1 MNIFLIGFMGSG
13 KSYVGRRLAARMKW
27 HFLDADHFIE
37 MREGRTIREIFT
49 NDGETHFRE
58 IEAKMLREMPTMENL
73 IIATGGGAP
82 CFHDNVTWMKAHGI
96 VVYLKA
102 DNSVLVQRLLP
113 ELTHRPIL
121 AGKNEATLDA
131 FISEKMSD
139 RAAFY
144 EQAHIVCEQKTGKE
158 DLVSELATA
167 MKRLIGEE
175 R

>member
-13 KSYVGRRLAARMKW
+13 KSYIGKRLAARLGW
-27 HFLDADHFIE
+27 HFLDADHVLE
-37 MREGRTIREIFT
+37 QKVKTTIGTLFQQH
-49 NDGETHFRE
+49 GEAHFRAL
-58 IEAKMLREMPTMENL
+58 EADTLRELPMMERL
-73 IIATGGGAP
+73 IVATGGGAP
-82 CFHDNVTWMKAHGI
+82 CFHDNINWMKANGI

-102 DNSVLVQRLLP
+102 ETPVLVERLQP

-121 AGKNEATLDA
+121 AGKDENSLHEFIHTK
-131 FISEKMSD
+131 ISE

-167 MKRLIGEE
+167 MQRLVGEKI
-175 R
+175 